1 MAKYIKTYLQINESI
16 GKGSVILIKG
26 KSEANKKKLY
36 ATHVSGHIALSQG
49 GIMLFLSSEFYRIK
63 EEEGKLKA
71 IKIDYKN
78 EESLKSALNLKSPG
92 KISIVKNNNKT
103 PFHWKTL
110 KHTSIH
116 SALKEIEG
124 EIIGEA
130 YLFESTDSESLEREK
145 MWNEFSNIIVP
156 RVINTAFFGEK
167 EIRVVEYRID
177 GDSVDDLLN
186 GAEGEELSIDWSIDF
201 TIMINSPEFKKYS
214 DYFYF
219 RKKYLDVSFFFKSNV
234 KLQISHDPGDYWT
247 PPYTES
253 EIESS
258 NTELEEIFIEGG
270 SVDLDSFEPLIQKLE
285 FIFWK
290 NQMLPDEVNVLILN
304 NFKGQ
309 HIIKKEN

>member
-1 MAKYIKTYLQINESI
+1 
-16 GKGSVILIKG
+16 
-26 KSEANKKKLY
+26 
-36 ATHVSGHIALSQG
+36 
-49 GIMLFLSSEFYRIK
+49 
-63 EEEGKLKA
+63 
-71 IKIDYKN
+71 
-78 EESLKSALNLKSPG
+78 
-92 KISIVKNNNKT
+92 
-103 PFHWKTL
+103 
-110 KHTSIH
+110 
-116 SALKEIEG
+116 LKEIEG

-177 GDSVDDLLN
+177 GDDVGDLLN